1 MLVNTMFINGK
12 WIGAVPTMLVNPMYI
27 NGKW

>member
-12 WIGAVPTMLVNPMYI
+12 WFGAVPTMLVNPMYI